1 MSESMNLQSDVKQ
14 KQTFAGPQYMGPTQI
29 TDYKPLETT
38 NEIPDLDLNFT
49 GTVSKDAM
57 TEFRQER
64 WSEESKERFF
74 GPLFKDFFDIM
85 PLDLREQAVEAVSRF
100 GSTESRFKDEMTLFT
115 ERTHGSDS
123 RVEEF
128 RTTVLQKLEARRA
141 DLFGQQKNN
150 SLELCRSSSGMTES
164 QISLLIEIMN
174 SISDTFDAYV
184 MIFDRLG
191 DILREDISEE
201 EKDAVLSK
209 LPSMVTDSHDMESAT
224 RYLEFIH
231 TTKEVRNVS
240 ETAEEQIESEREEI
254 ARLESEKER
263 ILEKHIPERSEEE
276 LKVHYEGAT
285 LEEYVPK
292 SALGKISTFK
302 DFSSE
307 KVEGVGKT
315 KAFFD
320 KKKLRGKALQTRME
334 KHVRRFLSARN
345 GVSEEGIAKVSDV
358 LVSSSGILADSKA
371 VAKLDEKLKG
381 RFELIGVLSQVH
393 EGTAIRD
400 VLIRTNAFLTGGP
413 VSQNEVS
420 LKSDFFKTH
429 PRAAKVVAMSKLLSQ
444 IGDDELAGA
453 SEEMKGRIEALRSNI
468 SLLYN
473 AVISSQEY
481 KNELERQRLA
491 RIERSIADHNDSIA
505 ALRER
510 ESGKS
515 EAERQKGEKV
525 TEIRDLVQEE
535 KDAVFEAQHLELLER
550 ERLLAEKADRIR
562 KARETREG
570 RIRLLSE
577 SIAKSR
583 EKSLADRTSVEVS
596 GIFEEKTGPEAMAQ
610 GAEKYL
616 ETIVSDTVLK
626 GYDASE
632 QGMIGSRI
640 LENARQLCSAMGK
653 SIENCSVAEIK
664 QMGVYYQ
671 KRFENEDFK
680 TGLASLKTGD
690 DAYYRAYLFEKV
702 FTGGK
707 IMSHAEF
714 IALKSN
720 VVELSEGYLSHCR
733 SYTVEKPVVL
743 KIADFEHSTA
753 GDKHLRAPAR
763 LRRMQTL
770 QKAVKDHLGDNAPM
784 SLYEYLKDQNFSI
797 KTTEKDPADPKKL
810 VVVQRDVSEVTDN
823 ELRAAYEGYLDSFFA
838 SVSMTGSL
846 SFDGDVYED
855 KDAVKDLIKKR
866 YGEYGATVSMQK
878 VIETLGKSFNGVKN
892 PEYLPALARAEIKAV
907 REEEKRVKDAA
918 TVEGEKGKIAIIEGR
933 LQNLKEGKDNRFA
946 RLIDVIVES
955 PLFRMRLISDSD
967 EEFSHHVS
975 QMLPLCEN
983 VLKEMQGHVFFD
995 QYLVERK
1002 TEIIN
1007 YVINGS
1013 GADLKTTLKIDELD
1027 AKINETKVEETVD
1040 GKLVFTPFADYV
1052 KKAIGAHGDATEE
1065 NALVGSVAV
1074 EILTEYGGSELL
1086 MTKFDEVS
1094 KRVLDNLRALDTA
1107 IERINFEADRESL
1120 GLKKETMRTS
1130 LHQLERGNMLRLSVA
1145 DFKKDLEARL
1155 IEDVNEIYTEKEK
1168 TDYTAYVM
1176 KQIGSSIAAINKRK
1190 EAGEEAIKGFV
1201 AKADTLY
1208 AEAVA
1213 EKRDTTE
1220 SKEKEA
1226 IKARFAEIKDKS
1238 SEFTSDPFL
1247 EPFYA
1252 SALKMMTA
1260 YALKD
1265 DRRNVDR
1272 TVHSLYRMQA
1282 LSIAAD
1288 KYIDENAK
1296 LEGLSPDQ
1304 RMLFKRGLFR
1314 YFGKRL
1320 VPHEQEE
1327 KSPAPEETRKHGH
1340 KRKTQKKKQTGDALL
1355 VHTHLKL
1362 ETVEDCLK
1370 GIKDLLSDEKSIN
1383 GVAMFDFITDG
1394 AFESVSSRQAVGET
1408 ALQTDTREAF
1418 ETQLAALAAEGKLVL
1433 PSGAEER
1440 VLLEYLLMKRTDESV
1455 MADVVALMAEGG
1467 NLESVTEDV
1476 SGTLLAYI
1484 SGRSIAQ
1491 STGTI
1496 DYARIREHV
1505 TAHPEVLREELER
1518 VGTLQATREEQ
1529 LEIPE
1534 EFSETDMK
1542 TVVTAMNKVRG
1553 ITDNYKKE
1561 LGSDILLSGR
1571 EKLWRF
1577 YSVVRSYSGTL
1588 DVYRQFMLSRTKAD
1602 PTHFVYDKLQDTY
1615 ALLQAF
1621 FASGMEDERI
1631 ALKVYGSDLC
1641 KELGIYPEII
1651 DPALRLEA
1659 ERKWETAQKGLTD
1672 YLGEATGESAVEHS
1686 TALLDREEAQYDA
1699 EIVENVK
1706 TVDRWLI
1713 ENSGLWGDS
1722 ESGHV
1727 LEIMSRPLRERLYI
1741 YYTIEHDMEESASG
1755 IDAAMAINVYVPDVK
1770 AITSNLKR
1778 RTKLIR
1784 NAAASVVKMIPGV
1797 KGKGYIDSYG
1807 LVKSAKVEGVMRR
1820 LDYEQSDVAG
1830 KLERMSEEKRVA
1842 DRIALRARETNDPS
1856 YMAVA
1861 ARDAC
1866 YRQLLRAI
1874 EVQRDLLNKYGA
1886 KAAEKQACKDQIKK
1900 IADIARLLMAAD
1912 ADVATHFRDPEKL
1925 KRTAALPEAGEV
1937 EARETKE
1944 TEFADRVEK
1953 VGDYTE
1959 QVSDLAEQIDPY
1971 DEEEEEY
1978 TYFLP
1983 WDLHETLSEFLGHV
1997 EGVCSGISTITS
2009 FIGAVVSIKETVEN
2023 RKKLSA
2029 SGKTDAIVDN
2039 IGDVNDFIESFA
2051 DFLSYVAPATE
2062 EVASTVTG
2070 IAGAVVGVGTSL
2082 VKWVTSS
2089 VHYAG
2094 VIDAKEDSMKAAEA
2108 LVQKQGEETEK
2119 TANGIDLKGAV
2130 ERVAKL
2136 QERMTEAES
2145 INGAID
2151 FTGAIFGSMGVIAPV
2166 LAPIFGS
2173 MQGAAEIVKAIHSF
2187 WANKDQREKTVD
2199 EFIDMDKLLEKY
2211 AELTADVSEADRLR
2225 LGDEKTLRTNLR
2237 RMALRHMHFSTMEEF
2252 FGDITTQYATLL
2264 YGQIF
2269 FEDGEPILASDTDKI
2284 EERAPFFKLFPGLK
2298 FTFPA
2303 TASEK
2308 PALTIEDL
2316 AENLSREA

>member
-1 MSESMNLQSDVKQ
+1 MNLQSDVKQ

-57 TEFRQER
+57 TEFRRER

-85 PLDLREQAVEAVSRF
+85 PLDLRERAVEAVSRF

-115 ERTHGSDS
+115 ERTHESDS

-224 RYLEFIH
+224 RYLEFLH

-358 LVSSSGILADSKA
+358 LVSSSGIFADSKA

-381 RFELIGVLSQVH
+381 RFELIGVLSQAH

-413 VSQNEVS
+413 VSQNEVP

-473 AVISSQEY
+473 AVTSSQEY

-550 ERLLAEKADRIR
+550 ERLIAEKADRIR

-583 EKSLADRTSVEVS
+583 EKSLADRTAVEVS

-616 ETIVSDTVLK
+616 ETIVMGSVLE
-626 GYDASE
+626 GYDESE
-632 QGMIGSRI
+632 KRMICDRI
-640 LENARQLCSAMGK
+640 LENARLLCSGRKKAIGD
-653 SIENCSVAEIK
+653 CGVAEIK
-664 QMGVYYQ
+664 QLGVYYK
-671 KRFENEDFK
+671 KRFEDEGFK
-680 TGLASLKTGD
+680 TGWESIRTED
-690 DAYYRAYLFEKV
+690 DQYYRAYLFEKV

-707 IMSHAEF
+707 IMSRAEF
-714 IALKSN
+714 AAIKSN
-720 VVELSEGYLSHCR
+720 AVDLAEGYLSHCQ
-733 SYTVEKPVVL
+733 SYRVDKPVVL
-743 KIADFEHSTA
+743 RIADLQKSTA
-753 GDKHLRAPAR
+753 GDKHIRATAR
-763 LRRMQTL
+763 LYRMQNL
-770 QKAVKDHLGDNAPM
+770 QQSVKDCLGDNAPM
-784 SLYEYLKDQNFSI
+784 SLYEYLKEQNWSL
-797 KTTEKDPADPKKL
+797 KSVKKDPANSRKK
-810 VVVQRDVSEVTDN
+810 VIVQKNVSEATDD
-823 ELRAAYEGYLDSFFA
+823 ELRDAYEKYLDGFFGG
-838 SVSMTGSL
+838 VNMTGPL
-846 SFDGDVYED
+846 TFKGKKYETKEDV
-855 KDAVKDLIKKR
+855 KRLIMDC
-866 YGEYGATVSMQK
+866 YSEYGATTGVQK
-878 VIETLGKSFNGVKN
+878 VIDSLGTSFNHEINAG
-892 PEYLPALARAEIKAV
+892 YLSALARAEISAV
-907 REEEKRVKDAA
+907 QEEEKRIADAA
-918 TVEGEKGKIAIIEGR
+918 TVKEESGKIAMIESR
-933 LQNLKEGKDNRFA
+933 LRGLKENKDNRFT
-946 RLIDVIVES
+946 RLIDVIAES
-955 PLFRMRLISDSD
+955 PLFRLRLISDSD
-967 EEFSHHVS
+967 EEFRSHVS

-983 VLKEMQGHVFFD
+983 VLNEMKGHVFFD
-995 QYLVERK
+995 QYLAERK
-1002 TEIIN
+1002 NEIIG
-1007 YVINGS
+1007 YVINGAT
-1013 GADLKTTLKIDELD
+1013 ADLKQTLKIDELD
-1027 AKINETKVEETVD
+1027 ARINNTEVEDTVG
-1040 GKLVFTPFADYV
+1040 GKTEFVRFADYV
-1052 KKAIGAHGDATEE
+1052 KKAIGSYGDSTEE
-1065 NALVGSVAV
+1065 NALIGSVAV

-1086 MTKFDEVS
+1086 LTKFDEVS
-1094 KRVLDNLRALDTA
+1094 KRVLSNLRALDNA
-1107 IERINFEADRESL
+1107 IDRLDIAAEGEDL
-1120 GLKKETMRTS
+1120 ELKKETIRKS
-1130 LHQLERGNMLRLSVA
+1130 LHQLERGGMLRLSFK
-1145 DFKKDLEARL
+1145 DFTHDLETRL
-1155 IEDVNEIYTEKEK
+1155 LIDLEKIHEEKEK
-1168 TDYTAYVM
+1168 TDYTTWVM
-1176 KQIGSSIAAINKRK
+1176 KGIGRSIDRINSRK
-1190 EAGEEAIKGFV
+1190 QDGEEALKGFA
-1201 AKADTLY
+1201 AKADELY
-1208 AEAVA
+1208 
-1213 EKRDTTE
+1213 RE
-1220 SKEKEA
+1220 SVVDQESYKVLGDSVRGYFEELA
-1226 IKARFAEIKDKS
+1226 AKAS
-1238 SEFTSDPFL
+1238 VFTSDPFL
-1247 EPFYA
+1247 EPFYV
-1252 SALKMMTA
+1252 SALKMMTG
-1260 YALKD
+1260 YALKGD
-1265 DRRNVDR
+1265 EKNVKR

-1282 LSIAAD
+1282 LSIATENYIAETKTAD
-1288 KYIDENAK
+1288 EF
-1296 LEGLSPDQ
+1296 SPDQ
-1304 RMLFKRGLFR
+1304 LMLLKRGLFK

-1320 VPHEQEE
+1320 VPHGSGEE
-1327 KSPAPEETRKHGH
+1327 KPDTQETVQPLAKSRSG
-1340 KRKTQKKKQTGDALL
+1340 KKKKKKAEKAKTHK
-1355 VHTHLKL
+1355 HTSFD
-1362 ETVEDCLK
+1362 TVEDCEK
-1370 GIKDLLSDEKSIN
+1370 AIKALLSGRDSIN
-1383 GVAMFDFITDG
+1383 GVPRLDFITDG
-1394 AFESVSSRQAVGET
+1394 AFETVNSEQATGET
-1408 ALQTDTREAF
+1408 LQQTDERTAF
-1418 ETQLAALAAEGKLVL
+1418 ETGLAEFVAKEKLVL
-1433 PSGAEER
+1433 PEGAEER

-1455 MADVVALMAEGG
+1455 LADVATLLAEEGT
-1467 NLESVTEDV
+1467 LESMTEKA
-1476 SGTLLAYI
+1476 SGMLLAYI
-1484 SGRSIAQ
+1484 SGQSIAQ
-1491 STGTI
+1491 NTETT
-1496 DYARIREHV
+1496 DYAKLRDYV
-1505 TAHPEVLREELER
+1505 VNHPEALREELER
-1518 VGTLQATREEQ
+1518 VRTLKETKEER
-1529 LEIPE
+1529 LRVTES
-1534 EFSETDMK
+1534 FDETDEKSLIISMNN
-1542 TVVTAMNKVRG
+1542 VRAVTDK
-1553 ITDNYKKE
+1553 YKKE

-1641 KELGIYPEII
+1641 KELGIYPEIT

-1727 LEIMSRPLRERLYI
+1727 LEIMSRPLRERLYL

-1842 DRIALRARETNDPS
+1842 DRIAIRARETNDPS
-1856 YMAVA
+1856 YKAVA

-1978 TYFLP
+1978 KYFLP